1 MILIAGPCVIESRE
15 LIMQVAESLRKFNEM
30 SGVEFYFK
38 SSFDKAN
45 RTSISSFR
53 GPGLQRGC
61 EILAEIKEKFGYK
74 ILTDIHESYQAEPVA
89 RVADVLQIPA
99 FLCRQTDLLVA
110 AAGTQAV
117 VNIKKGQFLSPQ
129 AMKHSV
135 EKVLQTRSARAY
147 TPQSGATSSGT
158 NAAQNSA
165 CFGDAEIC
173 GAQNSARSGADSG
186 SSMPGAQNSCAAR
199 LGAQNFIHTYG
210 AGSGAES
217 ENAAKGTATPYAA
230 QSDNEAQSTSQPN
243 LSHTCNAQDGSI
255 SAAQSASQ
263 PSSEGM
269 HDLARRYGVWLTE
282 RGSTFGY
289 GNLIVDMRSLPIMRE
304 FAPVIFDATHSVQ
317 MPSIGATS
325 GGDSRFVPY
334 LARAAAAVGVD
345 GFFYETH
352 PDPAHAL
359 SDGPNMLNL
368 EQLERVV
375 AQTLAIQKA
384 LGF

>member
-15 LIMQVAESLRKFNEM
+15 LIMKVAESLRKFNEM

-61 EILAEIKEKFGYK
+61 EILAEVKEKFGYK

-110 AAGTQAV
+110 AASTQAV

-147 TPQSGATSSGT
+147 TPQSGVASSDT
-158 NAAQNSA
+158 KAAQNSA
-165 CFGDAEIC
+165 RG
-173 GAQNSARSGADSG
+173 GADSA
-186 SSMPGAQNSCAAR
+186 SSVLGAQNSCGAR
-199 LGAQNFIHTYG
+199 SDAQNSAHACSTEG
-210 AGSGAES
+210 AANS
-217 ENAAKGTATPYAA
+217 
-230 QSDNEAQSTSQPN
+230 
-243 LSHTCNAQDGSI
+243 
-255 SAAQSASQ
+255 AQSASQ
-263 PSSEGM
+263 PSGEGM

-304 FAPVIFDATHSVQ
+304 FAPIIFDATHSVQ

-368 EQLERVV
+368 QQLERVV

>member
-15 LIMQVAESLRKFNEM
+15 LIMKVAESLRKFNEM

-61 EILAEIKEKFGYK
+61 EILAEVKEKFGYK
-74 ILTDIHESYQAEPVA
+74 ILTDIHESYQAEPAA

-147 TPQSGATSSGT
+147 TPQSGAASSGT
-158 NAAQNSA
+158 NAAKNGA
-165 CFGDAEIC
+165 CSSDTEIRC
-173 GAQNSARSGADSG
+173 AQSGA
-186 SSMPGAQNSCAAR
+186 
-199 LGAQNFIHTYG
+199 
-210 AGSGAES
+210 
-217 ENAAKGTATPYAA
+217 ENAAKGTATPCAA
-230 QSDNEAQSTSQPN
+230 QSDNKSEAQSALQPN
-243 LSHTCNAQDGSI
+243 LYHTCNAQDGSI
-255 SAAQSASQ
+255 SAEQ
-263 PSSEGM
+263 PSGEDM

-368 EQLERVV
+368 QQLERVV
-375 AQTLAIQKA
+375 AQTLAIQKV

>member
-15 LIMQVAESLRKFNEM
+15 LIMKVAESLRKFNEM
-30 SGVEFYFK
+30 NGVEFYFK

-53 GPGLQRGC
+53 GPGLERGC
-61 EILAEIKEKFGYK
+61 EILAEVKEKFGYK
-74 ILTDIHESYQAEPVA
+74 ILTDIHESYQAEPAA

-110 AAGTQAV
+110 AASTQAV

-129 AMKHSV
+129 AMKHIV

-147 TPQSGATSSGT
+147 TPQSGAISSDT
-158 NAAQNSA
+158 KAAQNSA
-165 CFGDAEIC
+165 CSGDAEIC
-173 GAQNSARSGADSG
+173 GAQSGARGGADSA
-186 SSMPGAQNSCAAR
+186 SSALGAQNSC
-199 LGAQNFIHTYG
+199 GAQSGTQNFIHTC
-210 AGSGAES
+210 GAES
-217 ENAAKGTATPYAA
+217 GAENAAKGTAAPCVA
-230 QSDNEAQSTSQPN
+230 QSDNKSEAQSASQLN
-243 LSHTCNAQDGSI
+243 FSHTCNAQDGSI
-255 SAAQSASQ
+255 SAAQ
-263 PSSEGM
+263 PSGEGM

-368 EQLERVV
+368 QQLERVV

>member
-15 LIMQVAESLRKFNEM
+15 LIMKVAESLRKFNEM

-61 EILAEIKEKFGYK
+61 EILAEVKEKFGYK

-110 AAGTQAV
+110 AASTQAV
-117 VNIKKGQFLSPQ
+117 INIKKGQFLSPQ

-147 TPQSGATSSGT
+147 TPQSGVASSDT
-158 NAAQNSA
+158 KAAQNSG
-165 CFGDAEIC
+165 CSGDAEIC
-173 GAQNSARSGADSG
+173 GAQNGARSGENDGFSVL
-186 SSMPGAQNSCAAR
+186 GAQNSCGAQS
-199 LGAQNFIHTYG
+199 GAQNFIHTCG

-217 ENAAKGTATPYAA
+217 TAKSTATPCAA
-230 QSDNEAQSTSQPN
+230 QSEAQSALQPN
-243 LSHTCNAQDGSI
+243 FSHACNTQDGSI
-255 SAAQSASQ
+255 SAAQNAPQ
-263 PSSEGM
+263 PSGEGM
-269 HDLARRYGVWLTE
+269 HDLARHYGVWLTE

-368 EQLERVV
+368 QQLERVV

>member
-15 LIMQVAESLRKFNEM
+15 LIMKVAESLRKFNEM

-61 EILAEIKEKFGYK
+61 EILAEVKEKFGYK
-74 ILTDIHESYQAEPVA
+74 ILTDIHESYQAEPAA

-147 TPQSGATSSGT
+147 TPQSGAASSGT

-165 CFGDAEIC
+165 CSDDAEIC
-173 GAQNSARSGADSG
+173 GAQSDARSGANNG
-186 SSMPGAQNSCAAR
+186 SSALGAQNSCGAR
-199 LGAQNFIHTYG
+199 SDAQN
-210 AGSGAES
+210 
-217 ENAAKGTATPYAA
+217 
-230 QSDNEAQSTSQPN
+230 ST
-243 LSHTCNAQDGSI
+243 HACNTEGVANS
-255 SAAQSASQ
+255 AQSAPQ
-263 PSSEGM
+263 PNGEGM

-368 EQLERVV
+368 QQLERIV

>member
-61 EILAEIKEKFGYK
+61 EILAEVKEKFGYK
-74 ILTDIHESYQAEPVA
+74 ILTDIHESYQAEPAA

-110 AAGTQAV
+110 AASTQAV

-147 TPQSGATSSGT
+147 TPQSGATSSDT
-158 NAAQNSA
+158 NAAQSA
-165 CFGDAEIC
+165 
-173 GAQNSARSGADSG
+173 
-186 SSMPGAQNSCAAR
+186 P
-199 LGAQNFIHTYG
+199 
-210 AGSGAES
+210 
-217 ENAAKGTATPYAA
+217 
-230 QSDNEAQSTSQPN
+230 
-243 LSHTCNAQDGSI
+243 
-255 SAAQSASQ
+255 Q
-263 PSSEGM
+263 PSGGDM
-269 HDLARRYGVWLTE
+269 HDLARRRGVWLTE

-368 EQLERVV
+368 QQLERVV

>member
-15 LIMQVAESLRKFNEM
+15 LIMKVAESLRKFNEM
-30 SGVEFYFK
+30 SGVKFYFK

-61 EILAEIKEKFGYK
+61 EILAEVKEKFGYK

-147 TPQSGATSSGT
+147 TPQSTAASSDT
-158 NAAQNSA
+158 KAAQNSA
-165 CFGDAEIC
+165 CSGDTEIC
-173 GAQNSARSGADSG
+173 GAQSGARSSTDS
-186 SSMPGAQNSCAAR
+186 SSSALGAQNSC
-199 LGAQNFIHTYG
+199 GAQSGTQNFIHTCG
-210 AGSGAES
+210 AGSGA
-217 ENAAKGTATPYAA
+217 ENAAKGTATPCAS
-230 QSDNEAQSTSQPN
+230 QSDNKSETQSTSQPN
-243 LSHTCNAQDGSI
+243 FSHTCNAQDGSI
-255 SAAQSASQ
+255 SAPQ
-263 PSSEGM
+263 PSGEGM
-269 HDLARRYGVWLTE
+269 HDLARHHGVWLTE

-368 EQLERVV
+368 QQLERVV

>member
-15 LIMQVAESLRKFNEM
+15 LIMKVAESLRKFNEM

-53 GPGLQRGC
+53 GPGLERGC
-61 EILAEIKEKFGYK
+61 EILAEVKEKFGYK
-74 ILTDIHESYQAEPVA
+74 ILTDIHESYQAEPAA

-147 TPQSGATSSGT
+147 TPQSGAASSNT
-158 NAAQNSA
+158 Q
-165 CFGDAEIC
+165 
-173 GAQNSARSGADSG
+173 
-186 SSMPGAQNSCAAR
+186 
-199 LGAQNFIHTYG
+199 
-210 AGSGAES
+210 
-217 ENAAKGTATPYAA
+217 
-230 QSDNEAQSTSQPN
+230 
-243 LSHTCNAQDGSI
+243 
-255 SAAQSASQ
+255 AAQSAPQ
-263 PSSEGM
+263 PSGGDM
-269 HDLARRYGVWLTE
+269 YDLARRYGVWLTE

-368 EQLERVV
+368 QQLKRVV

>member
-15 LIMQVAESLRKFNEM
+15 LIMKVAESLRKFNEM

-53 GPGLQRGC
+53 GPGLERGC
-61 EILAEIKEKFGYK
+61 EILAEVKEKFGYK
-74 ILTDIHESYQAEPVA
+74 ILTDIHESYQAEPAA

-110 AAGTQAV
+110 AANTQAV
-117 VNIKKGQFLSPQ
+117 INIKKGQFLSPQ

-147 TPQSGATSSGT
+147 TPQSGAASSDT
-158 NAAQNSA
+158 KAAQNSA
-165 CFGDAEIC
+165 CSDDAEIRC
-173 GAQNSARSGADSG
+173 VQSGAQSNTDSG
-186 SSMPGAQNSCAAR
+186 YSVLGAQNSCGAQS
-199 LGAQNFIHTYG
+199 GAQNFIYTCG
-210 AGSGAES
+210 AKSGA
-217 ENAAKGTATPYAA
+217 ENAAKGTATPCAA
-230 QSDNEAQSTSQPN
+230 QSDNKSEAQGALQPN
-243 LSHTCNAQDGSI
+243 FSHTRNAQDGSI
-255 SAAQSASQ
+255 RASQ

-368 EQLERVV
+368 QQLERVV

>member
-61 EILAEIKEKFGYK
+61 EILAEVKEKFGYK
-74 ILTDIHESYQAEPVA
+74 ILTDIHESYQAEPAA

-110 AAGTQAV
+110 AANTQAV
-117 VNIKKGQFLSPQ
+117 INIKKGQFLSPQ

-147 TPQSGATSSGT
+147 TPQSGAVSSDT
-158 NAAQNSA
+158 KAAQNSA
-165 CFGDAEIC
+165 RSDDAEIC
-173 GAQNSARSGADSG
+173 GAPSGARSGENDG
-186 SSMPGAQNSCAAR
+186 SSVLGAQNSCGAQS
-199 LGAQNFIHTYG
+199 GAQNFIHTCG
-210 AGSGAES
+210 AKSGAK
-217 ENAAKGTATPYAA
+217 NAAKSTAMPCAA
-230 QSDNEAQSTSQPN
+230 QSDNEAQSAPQPN

-255 SAAQSASQ
+255 SASQ
-263 PSSEGM
+263 PSGEGM
-269 HDLARRYGVWLTE
+269 HDLARRHGVWLTE

-317 MPSIGATS
+317 MPSIGTTS

-368 EQLERVV
+368 QQLERVV

>member
-15 LIMQVAESLRKFNEM
+15 LIMKVAESLRKFNEM

-53 GPGLQRGC
+53 GPGLERGC
-61 EILAEIKEKFGYK
+61 EILAEVKEKFGYK

-110 AAGTQAV
+110 AAGTQAI

-135 EKVLQTRSARAY
+135 EKVLQTRSARVY
-147 TPQSGATSSGT
+147 TPQNGAVSNNT

-165 CFGDAEIC
+165 CPSDVEIC
-173 GAQNSARSGADSG
+173 GAQNSIQGGADSG
-186 SSMPGAQNSCAAR
+186 SFALGAQNSC
-199 LGAQNFIHTYG
+199 GTGQDAQNFIHTCG
-210 AGSGAES
+210 AESGAES
-217 ENAAKGTATPYAA
+217 TAKSKATPSAA
-230 QSDNEAQSTSQPN
+230 RSDNKSE
-243 LSHTCNAQDGSI
+243 
-255 SAAQSASQ
+255 AQSASQ
-263 PSSEGM
+263 PSGEGM
-269 HDLARRYGVWLTE
+269 HDLARRHGVWLTE

-317 MPSIGATS
+317 MPSIGTTS

-368 EQLERVV
+368 QQLERVV
-375 AQTLAIQKA
+375 TQTLAIQKA

>member
-15 LIMQVAESLRKFNEM
+15 LIMKVAESLRKFNEM

-61 EILAEIKEKFGYK
+61 EILAEVKEKFGYK
-74 ILTDIHESYQAEPVA
+74 ILTDIHESHQAEPVA

-147 TPQSGATSSGT
+147 TPQSGAASGDT
-158 NAAQNSA
+158 NATQNSA
-165 CFGDAEIC
+165 CFGDVEIRS
-173 GAQNSARSGADSG
+173 AQNSARSGADSG
-186 SSMPGAQNSCAAR
+186 SSALGAQNSCGAR
-199 LGAQNFIHTYG
+199 SGAQNFIHTCG
-210 AGSGAES
+210 AKSGA
-217 ENAAKGTATPYAA
+217 ENAAKGTAMPCAA
-230 QSDNEAQSTSQPN
+230 QSDNEAQSALQPN
-243 LSHTCNAQDGSI
+243 FSHTCNAQDGSI

-263 PSSEGM
+263 PSGEGM

-368 EQLERVV
+368 QQLERVV

>member
-15 LIMQVAESLRKFNEM
+15 LIMKVAESLRKFNEM

-61 EILAEIKEKFGYK
+61 EILAEVKEKFGYK

-147 TPQSGATSSGT
+147 TPQSGAK
-158 NAAQNSA
+158 
-165 CFGDAEIC
+165 
-173 GAQNSARSGADSG
+173 
-186 SSMPGAQNSCAAR
+186 
-199 LGAQNFIHTYG
+199 
-210 AGSGAES
+210 
-217 ENAAKGTATPYAA
+217 NAAKGTATSCAA
-230 QSDNEAQSTSQPN
+230 QSDNEAQNTPQPN
-243 LSHTCNAQDGSI
+243 LSHTCNAQDSSI
-255 SAAQSASQ
+255 SAAQNASQ
-263 PSSEGM
+263 PSGKGM
-269 HDLARRYGVWLTE
+269 HDLARRHGIWLTE

-317 MPSIGATS
+317 MPSIGARS

-368 EQLERVV
+368 QQLERVV

>member
-15 LIMQVAESLRKFNEM
+15 LIMKVAESLRKFNEM

-61 EILAEIKEKFGYK
+61 EILAEVKEKFGYK

-110 AAGTQAV
+110 AASTQAV

-147 TPQSGATSSGT
+147 TPQSGAASSDT
-158 NAAQNSA
+158 KAAQNSA
-165 CFGDAEIC
+165 CYDDAEIC
-173 GAQNSARSGADSG
+173 GAQ
-186 SSMPGAQNSCAAR
+186 
-199 LGAQNFIHTYG
+199 
-210 AGSGAES
+210 
-217 ENAAKGTATPYAA
+217 
-230 QSDNEAQSTSQPN
+230 SDNKSETQSVSQPN
-243 LSHTCNAQDGSI
+243 FSHTCNAQDGSI
-255 SAAQSASQ
+255 SASQ
-263 PSSEGM
+263 PSGEGM
-269 HDLARRYGVWLTE
+269 HDLARHYGVWLTE

-325 GGDSRFVPY
+325 GGDSRFIPY

-368 EQLERVV
+368 QQLEHVV

>member
-61 EILAEIKEKFGYK
+61 EILAEVKEKFGYK

-110 AAGTQAV
+110 AASTQAV

-147 TPQSGATSSGT
+147 TPQSGATSSDT
-158 NAAQNSA
+158 KA
-165 CFGDAEIC
+165 
-173 GAQNSARSGADSG
+173 AQNSARSGDIEIYSAQNGARSGENDG
-186 SSMPGAQNSCAAR
+186 SSVLDVQNSC
-199 LGAQNFIHTYG
+199 GTGQNAQNFIHTCG
-210 AGSGAES
+210 AKSNV
-217 ENAAKGTATPYAA
+217 ENAAKGTAMPCAA
-230 QSDNEAQSTSQPN
+230 QSDNKSEAQSAPQPN

-255 SAAQSASQ
+255 SAAQSAPQ
-263 PSSEGM
+263 PSGEGM
-269 HDLARRYGVWLTE
+269 HDLACHYGVWLTE

-368 EQLERVV
+368 QQLERVV
-375 AQTLAIQKA
+375 SQTLAIQKA